1 MTHVSRNPI
10 EKDVYFHI
18 VDALIWLFSDLKSPT
33 QMKQFLGDFFTK
45 TERLMFAKRLA
56 LAGMIIEGYND
67 EVIHKVLKVS
77 SATIYRMRE
86 KLDSGN
92 DALKKAIGRVIQ
104 KENLQEFLEGL
115 FKRSGDSA
123 FHPLRDS
130 L

>member
-18 VDALIWLFSDLKSPT
+18 LDALIWLLSDLKST
-33 QMKQFLGDFFTK
+33 QQMKQFLGDFFTK
-45 TERLMFAKRLA
+45 TERLMLAKRLA

-86 KLDSGN
+86 KLDRGN
-92 DALKKAIGRVIQ
+92 EGLKKAMGRVLQ
-104 KENLQEFLEGL
+104 KENLQEILEDV
-115 FKRSGDSA
+115 FKRRGDSA